1 MKPDAEAAGKTVRLL
16 DLVMEFFEDG
26 RYWLRGDFTDDE
38 GKGCLVDALRR
49 MRRVHRLYG
58 DAARRYLTEAMPEP
72 ERVPLQCF
80 NDFCDSFRKLRAVIG
95 RARELAVADAM
106 PAVGSG
112 ELAACRAE
120 LQKIA
125 A

>member
-1 MKPDAEAAGKTVRLL
+1 VKPDPETAATTVRLL

-26 RYWLRGDFTDDE
+26 RYWLQRDFTDDD

-49 MRRVHRLYG
+49 MRRVHALYG
-58 DAARRYLTEAMPEP
+58 DAARRYLTEAMPE
-72 ERVPLQCF
+72 RLPLQCF
-80 NDFCDSFRKLRAVIG
+80 NDLCDSFSELRTVIA
-95 RARELAVADAM
+95 RARQLAVADAM
-106 PAVGSG
+106 PTVGSG

-120 LQKIA
+120 LEKIA